1 MLKLIKFICFSRNSK
16 TMKKGRVLFTLGTAD
31 IGKLLVECAI
41 PAIIAMVAV
50 SLYNIIDSIFI
61 GHGVGAIA
69 LSGLAVTF
77 PIVNL
82 AAAFGFLISVGATT
96 LMSLKLGEKD
106 YVAAN
111 YILGNL
117 YVLNLIVGVL
127 FSVTVLIFLNPILI
141 FFGANSQILPYARDF
156 MIIILAGNVI
166 THTYIGFNSLLRS
179 AGHPQKAMYATIIT
193 IFVNSI
199 LSPLFIFKFGW
210 GIRGSAAATIISQF
224 LVLAWQIWFF
234 SNSKN
239 FMCFKKDLFR
249 LRKEIV
255 KGIFTIGIAPFLLN
269 AAVCVIIVLIN
280 KNLSYYGGN
289 LAVGAYGIVNRMAYL
304 FVMIV
309 FGLNQG
315 MQPVIGYNY
324 GAALCERVAEILK
337 KTIIIAVAT
346 MTFGSAF
353 VELFPHSVA
362 SIFTDEK
369 NLIDITVTGL
379 RYVFM
384 FFPFVG
390 FQMVV
395 STFFQS
401 IGKAQKTIFL
411 SLTRQVIF
419 LIPLLIILPKYMNIP
434 GVWISIS
441 ISDLASSIIAICL
454 FATQYR
460 KLQSK
465 KTEDKES

>member
-1 MLKLIKFICFSRNSK
+1 MLKLIKFTYFFRDFKN
-16 TMKKGRVLFTLGTAD
+16 MEKGRVLLTLGTAD
-31 IGKLLVECAI
+31 IDKLLGEYAT

-61 GHGVGAIA
+61 GHGIGDMA

-77 PIVNL
+77 PITNL
-82 AAAFGFLISVGATT
+82 ATAFGFLISVGAAT
-96 LMSLKLGEKD
+96 LMSLRLGQED

-111 YILGNL
+111 YILGNV
-117 YVLNLIVGVL
+117 YVLNLIIGTL

-141 FFGANSQILPYARDF
+141 FFGASSQMLPYARDF
-156 MIIILAGNVI
+156 MIIILAGNVV
-166 THTYIGFNSLLRS
+166 THVYIGLNALLRS

-193 IFVNSI
+193 IFMNLM
-199 LSPLFIFKFGW
+199 LSPLFIFKFNW

-224 LVLAWQIWFF
+224 LGLAWQVWFF

-239 FMCFKKDLFR
+239 FICLKKDFFH

-255 KGIFTIGIAPFLLN
+255 KGIFAIGIAPFFLN
-269 AAVCVIIVLIN
+269 AAACVIIVLIN

-289 LAVGAYGIVNRMAYL
+289 LAVGAYGIVNRIAYL

-315 MQPVIGYNY
+315 MQPIIGYNY
-324 GAALCERVAEILK
+324 GAALYGRVTEILK
-337 KTIIIAVAT
+337 KTIIIAVVT

-369 NLIDITVTGL
+369 NLIDMTATGL
-379 RYVFM
+379 RYTFM
-384 FFPFVG
+384 LFPFIG

-411 SLTRQVIF
+411 SLMRQVIF
-419 LIPLLIILPKYMNIP
+419 LIPLLIILPKYMNIS

-441 ISDLASSIIAICL
+441 VSDLASFIMTICL
-454 FATQYR
+454 LTTQYR
-460 KLQSK
+460 RLQSK
-465 KTEDKES
+465 KT

>member
-1 MLKLIKFICFSRNSK
+1 
-16 TMKKGRVLFTLGTAD
+16 
-31 IGKLLVECAI
+31 
-41 PAIIAMVAV
+41 MVAV

-117 YVLNLIVGVL
+117 YVLNLIMGIL

>member
-1 MLKLIKFICFSRNSK
+1 
-16 TMKKGRVLFTLGTAD
+16 MKKRKVLLTLGTAD
-31 IGKLLVECAI
+31 IGKLLVEYAI

-50 SLYNIIDSIFI
+50 SLYNITDSVFI
-61 GHGVGAIA
+61 GHGVGAMA
-69 LSGLAVTF
+69 LSSLAVTF
-77 PIVNL
+77 PMMNL
-82 AAAFGFLISVGATT
+82 AAAFSSLIGVGAAT
-96 LMSLKLGEKD
+96 LMSLRLGQKD
-106 YVAAN
+106 YIAAN
-111 YILGNL
+111 YIFGN
-117 YVLNLIVGVL
+117 VCILNLITGIL
-127 FSVTVLIFLNPILI
+127 FSVIALIFLNPILI
-141 FFGANSQILPYARDF
+141 FFGASSQMLPYVRDF
-156 MIIILAGNVI
+156 MIIILAGNVVS
-166 THTYIGFNSLLRS
+166 HTYVSLNALLRS

-193 IFVNSI
+193 IFMNLI
-199 LSPLFIFKFGW
+199 LNPLFIFKFGW

-224 LVLAWQIWFF
+224 SVLAWQIWFF
-234 SNSKN
+234 SNSKSSI
-239 FMCFKKDLFR
+239 CLKKDFFH

-255 KGIFTIGIAPFLLN
+255 KGIFAIGAAPFLLN
-269 AAVCVIIVLIN
+269 TTACAIMVLIN
-280 KNLSYYGGN
+280 KNLSFYGGN

-315 MQPVIGYNY
+315 MQPIVGYNY
-324 GAALCERVAEILK
+324 GAALYERVTEILK

-346 MTFGSAF
+346 MTFGSVL

-369 NLIDITVTGL
+369 NLIDMTATGL
-379 RYVFM
+379 RYAFM
-384 FFPFVG
+384 FSPFIG

-401 IGKAQKTIFL
+401 IGKVQKTISL
-411 SLTRQVIF
+411 SLTRQMVF
-419 LIPLLIILPKYMNIP
+419 LIPLLIILPKYMNIS
-434 GVWISIS
+434 GVWISIP

-465 KTEDKES
+465 KTG

>member
-1 MLKLIKFICFSRNSK
+1 ME
-16 TMKKGRVLFTLGTAD
+16 KGGILLTLGTAD
-31 IGKLLVECAI
+31 IGKLLVEYAI
-41 PAIIAMVAV
+41 PATIAMVAV

-61 GHGVGAIA
+61 GHGVGVMA

-77 PIVNL
+77 PIMNL
-82 AAAFGFLISVGATT
+82 AAAFGFLISVGAAT
-96 LMSLKLGEKD
+96 LMSLRLGQKD

-111 YILGNL
+111 YILGNA
-117 YVLNLIVGVL
+117 YVLNLIIGML
-127 FSVTVLIFLNPILI
+127 FSITVLIFLNPILI
-141 FFGANSQILPYARDF
+141 FFGANSQMLPYSHDF
-156 MIIILAGNVI
+156 MVIILAGNVV
-166 THTYIGFNSLLRS
+166 THTYIGLNTLLRS
-179 AGHPQKAMYATIIT
+179 VGHPQKAMCATIIT
-193 IFVNSI
+193 IFMNLI

-234 SNSKN
+234 SNSKS
-239 FMCFKKDLFR
+239 FICFKKDFFL

-255 KGIFTIGIAPFLLN
+255 KGIFAIGIAPFILN
-269 AAVCVIIVLIN
+269 AAACVIIVLIN
-280 KNLSYYGGN
+280 KNLSHYGGD
-289 LAVGAYGIVNRMAYL
+289 LAVGAYGIVNRMTYL

-315 MQPVIGYNY
+315 MQPIIGHNY
-324 GAALCERVAEILK
+324 GAALYGRVAAVLK
-337 KTIIIAVAT
+337 RTIIIAVAA

-353 VELFPHSVA
+353 VELFSHSVA
-362 SIFTDEK
+362 SIFTDKK
-369 NLIDITVTGL
+369 NLIDMTTTGL
-379 RYVFM
+379 RYAFM

-401 IGKAQKTIFL
+401 IGKAQRAIFI
-411 SLTRQVIF
+411 SLTHQVIF
-419 LIPLLIILPKYMNIP
+419 LIPLLIILPKYMNIS
-434 GVWISIS
+434 GVWISIP
-441 ISDLASSIIAICL
+441 ISDLASSIVAICL

-465 KTEDKES
+465 KGMIKKC

>member
-1 MLKLIKFICFSRNSK
+1 
-16 TMKKGRVLFTLGTAD
+16 MKKGRVFFTLGTAD
-31 IGKLLVECAI
+31 IGKLLVEYAI
-41 PAIIAMVAV
+41 PAIIAMVVV

-69 LSGLAVTF
+69 LSGLAITF
-77 PIVNL
+77 PIINL

-106 YVAAN
+106 YVSAN

-117 YVLNLIVGVL
+117 YVLNLMIGVL
-127 FSVTVLIFLNPILI
+127 FSATVLIFLDPILI

-156 MIIILAGNVI
+156 MVIILAGNAV
-166 THTYIGFNSLLRS
+166 THTYIGLNSLLRS
-179 AGHPQKAMYATIIT
+179 VGHPQKAMYATIVT
-193 IFVNSI
+193 ILMNLI

-210 GIRGSAAATIISQF
+210 GIRGSAFATIISQF

-234 SNSKN
+234 SNSES
-239 FMCFKKDLFR
+239 FMCFKKDIFR

-255 KGIFTIGIAPFLLN
+255 KEIFTIGIAPFLLN
-269 AAVCVIIVLIN
+269 AAVCVIIVIIN

-289 LAVGAYGIVNRMAYL
+289 LAVGAYGIVNRIAYL

-315 MQPVIGYNY
+315 MQPIIGYNY
-324 GAALCERVAEILK
+324 GAALCGRVAEILK
-337 KTIIIAVAT
+337 KTIIIAVVT

-353 VELFPHSVA
+353 VELFPHLVA
-362 SIFTDEK
+362 SIFTNEK

-384 FFPFVG
+384 FFPFIG

-401 IGKAQKTIFL
+401 IGEAQKTIFL

-419 LIPLLIILPKYMNIP
+419 LIPLLIILPKYMNIS

-441 ISDLASSIIAICL
+441 VSDLASSVIAVCL
-454 FATQYR
+454 FTPQYR

-465 KTEDKES
+465 KHDKES